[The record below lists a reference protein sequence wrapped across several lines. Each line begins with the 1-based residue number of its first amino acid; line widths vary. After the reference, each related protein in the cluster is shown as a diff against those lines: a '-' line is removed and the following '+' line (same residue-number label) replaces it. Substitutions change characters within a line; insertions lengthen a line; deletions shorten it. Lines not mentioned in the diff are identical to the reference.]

1 MAGEAEWTLA
11 SEVTLEDSGASVA
24 NAGFIDANATTL
36 SSANHSNYPLADFAL
51 KTIGFSTTLA
61 TTGSLVVNLYRHPIN
76 FDTTA
81 GDEPAPS
88 ASLKAHYVGSFSL
101 PLAGASNSTYY
112 AQLDSVPLVPGE
124 QAFYLENASG
134 VTINAGWTLKA
145 TPKSLVPGA

>member
-1 MAGEAEWTLA
+1 MANEAEWTLA
-11 SEVTLEDSGASVA
+11 SEVTLEASGASAA
-24 NAGFIDANATTL
+24 NAAFVQADDSTL
-36 SSANHSNYPLADFAL
+36 ASANHSNYPLADFAL
-51 KTIGFSTTLA
+51 KTVGFSTTLA
-61 TTGSLVVNLYRHPIN
+61 TAGSLTVNLWRQPIN

-101 PLAGASNSTYY
+101 PLAGASTATYY
-112 AQLDSVPLVPGE
+112 AHLDSVPLIPGE

-145 TPKSLVPGA
+145 TPKSLVPGS